1 MQMHAQRRT
10 MRTTNA
16 ATAPGYT
23 LRVFNGNTWRIYHDK
38 PPTSKSNQKEVVIEQ
53 YYFHENASNVKKLAP
68 GQSIQK
74 SFPHHHC
81 LMKASLSSTQT
92 ILDYKCL
99 HRSYARATY
108 VFQPEWIVSST
119 DALARIHDDK
129 NKTPFTEL
137 TAYQKN
143 HLTAQSAMAGLLV
156 SRLFGFSSAKPHTIK
171 CLKKHA
177 DITAR
182 CIHSAL
188 ACEYLIGNRYYYNLP
203 AVLSQEKFNIG
214 RLPIEKMLHNIKA
227 EDATYDKIQESR
239 VQLIE
244 LYNSNIERLED
255 AVKQFRRGFLSIQTI
270 REDSEYKKM
279 LKMFWMLQT
288 QCMKY
293 REVSESSMSARQT
306 FCERNDIAFD
316 RRSIQVMICNLVF
329 SCQAICPRL
338 FAYENVHLFDD
349 CSGSYARYVHVTKA
363 KQFEMCNQGLV
374 SAFLTFSAIEPK
386 IVCSTLAPHM
396 EECKT
401 HHPYN
406 FSEYA
411 FHIPSRDATFGPL
424 LSKHRVHIPRPVNI
438 IRTFFMTKNNKDC
451 FYLPLQEALTELY
464 TGKKVAKNVWKKK
477 QAKLH
482 NKTLNYQHLSTNTYQ
497 H

>member
-1 MQMHAQRRT
+1 MQMHAQRRA
-10 MRTTNA
+10 MRTTNS

-23 LRVFNGNTWRIYHDK
+23 LRVVNDNTWRIYHDK
-38 PPTSKSNQKEVVIEQ
+38 QATDKSNQKEVAIEQ

-137 TAYQKN
+137 AAYQKN

-177 DITAR
+177 DITAKY
-182 CIHSAL
+182 IHSAL

-279 LKMFWMLQT
+279 LEMFWMLQT

-293 REVSESSMSARQT
+293 RNVSESSMSARQT
-306 FCERNDIAFD
+306 FCERNNITFD
-316 RRSIQVMICNLVF
+316 RRSIQVMVCNLVF
-329 SCQAICPRL
+329 SCQVICPRL
-338 FAYENVHLFDD
+338 FAYEIVHLFDE
-349 CSGSYARYVHVTKA
+349 CTGVYARYVQVTKA
-363 KQFEMCNQGLV
+363 KHLEMCNEGLT
-374 SAFLTFSAIEPK
+374 SAFLTFSAIEPNM
-386 IVCSTLAPHM
+386 VSTALTPHM
-396 EECKT
+396 KEFKM
-401 HHPYN
+401 HYPSD

-411 FHIPSRDATFGPL
+411 YHIPSRDATFGPL

-438 IRTFFMTKNNKDC
+438 ERTFFMTRNNKDC
-451 FYLPLQEALTELY
+451 FYLPTQEALTELR
-464 TGKKVAKNVWKKK
+464 TGKKVAKQVWKKNK
-477 QAKLH
+477 QNFTRK
-482 NKTLNYQHLSTNTYQ
+482 
-497 H
+497 